1 MGLHQIGLGQHTSA
15 DRKVLKNRS
24 DQHQVIAGSGA
35 APSLADTATLTA
47 PDGVS
52 LLVTLVMAQ
61 GPHAGLTVFLVTL
74 FGQDHP
80 IVIAMREVNT

>member
-35 APSLADTATLTA
+35 APSLADTATLTES
-47 PDGVS
+47 DGVS
-52 LLVTLVMAQ
+52 LLATLAMARGSQ
-61 GPHAGLTVFLVTL
+61 SRLRVVLVTL
-74 FGQDHP
+74 FGPDQP
-80 IVIAMREVNT
+80 TTLEIKEVNT